1 MSTTITYEVILKTEH
16 SDLYGHLERTIATL
30 TVPTGEG
37 GDIQTILKEAVHQAI
52 TNIKHQEQ
60 LKNDPFLQWLKQ
72 KTVEEIKHQE
82 QINNDRS
89 PHTLRNRM
97 KINITIHISIINFK

>member
-1 MSTTITYEVILKTEH
+1 MPTTTTYEVILKTEH

-72 KTVEEIKHQE
+72 KKEKTNEH
-82 QINNDRS
+82 
-89 PHTLRNRM
+89 
-97 KINITIHISIINFK
+97 IHDSIH

>member
-1 MSTTITYEVILKTEH
+1 MPTTTTYEVILKTEH

-30 TVPTGEG
+30 TVPTGES

-72 KTVEEIKHQE
+72 KKEKTNEH
-82 QINNDRS
+82 
-89 PHTLRNRM
+89 
-97 KINITIHISIINFK
+97 IHDSIH

>member
-1 MSTTITYEVILKTEH
+1 MPTTTTYEVVLKTEH

-30 TVPTGEG
+30 TVPTGES

-72 KTVEEIKHQE
+72 KEEKTNEH
-82 QINNDRS
+82 
-89 PHTLRNRM
+89 
-97 KINITIHISIINFK
+97 IHDSIH